1 MTPARDVSPC
11 RKVWASAPCY
21 AVAAARA
28 VFPGLTWSPAA
39 ARKTEQ
45 DQEAAASVPARPITY
60 LRLRR

>member
-1 MTPARDVSPC
+1 MIPARDVLPC

-21 AVAAARA
+21 AVAAEQA

-39 ARKTEQ
+39 ARKPDRDLE
-45 DQEAAASVPARPITY
+45 AASVPALPITY